1 MGKSLENNGKIMG
14 ISWEKT
20 WENHGSNVFFD
31 GLDVFFYLE
40 NHGNF
45 MENHGRF
52 LETPGNQMWLGK
64 SPEMKEPNRRIH
76 QDT

>member
-1 MGKSLENNGKIMG
+1 MGKSWEYHGKKHGKIMG
-14 ISWEKT
+14 QMF
-20 WENHGSNVFFD
+20 FFD